1 MDLSYCSLAGAASG
15 QTATSIITGNT
26 ATRPKCSMA
35 VHTVFSII
43 ILYLPVILRASLFN
57 LLSVSLKLYFC
68 FLSTV
73 FALDLN
79 APTPRLR
86 CK

>member
-1 MDLSYCSLAGAASG
+1 MNHGYELSIS
-15 QTATSIITGNT
+15 NN
-26 ATRPKCSMA
+26 
-35 VHTVFSII
+35 VD
-43 ILYLPVILRASLFN
+43 YLPVILRASLFN

-79 APTPRLR
+79 APTPRLLR
-86 CK
+86 KWHRISDYKLII